1 MKISYAITVSD
12 ELEEIKTLL
21 DILLIYK
28 RDEDE
33 IVVLLD
39 RTKATEDVMR
49 YFIQHPYCKA
59 NNPKSK
65 TFFNLYEA
73 SFARHFAEWK
83 NCLNDSCEGDIIFQI
98 DADEYPSK
106 ILIQN
111 IHLLLESNPETDLF
125 YVPRINT
132 VKGITKEHIQKWRWN
147 MDAEGR
153 INYPDYQGRIYKKGL
168 KWSGKVH
175 EQIVGAKTFTYL
187 PEGWELNHPK
197 SIEKQERQ
205 NNYYNSL

>member
-33 IVVLLD
+33 IVILLD
-39 RTKATEDVMR
+39 DTKTNNVKD
-49 YFIQHPYCKA
+49 YLLFHPYNTA
-59 NNPKSK
+59 NKPTSK
-65 TFFNLYEA
+65 TFFTLYLA
-73 SFARHFAEWK
+73 SFTRHFAEWK
-83 NCLNDSCEGDIIFQI
+83 NCLNDSCTGDYIFNI

-106 ILIQN
+106 TLIQN
-111 IHLLLESNPETDLF
+111 IHLLIESNLEVDLF

-132 VKGITKEHIQKWRWN
+132 VKGITKEHLQKWGWN

-153 INYPDYQGRIYKKGL
+153 INYPDYQGRIYRRGL
-168 KWSGKVH
+168 KWQGKVH

-197 SIEKQERQ
+197 NIEKQERQ
-205 NNYYNSL
+205 NNYYNTL